1 MRLESRRQELR
12 DLIKQAREGSHPAI
26 YKIAGDVAREI
37 GKNVAA
43 FVLYSY
49 AATLSQG
56 SPIGMEYHNLASEL
70 AFEKGLKIPEHEE
83 FHEQYR
89 DSFLGPSRPEDLIE
103 RKVGESLR
111 KRLERVA

>member
-1 MRLESRRQELR
+1 MENPRQELR
-12 DLIKQAREGSHPAI
+12 RLIRLAREGSHSAV
-26 YKIAGDVAREI
+26 YQIAGDVAREI

-56 SPIGMEYHNLASEL
+56 SPNGMKYHNLASEL
-70 AFEKGLKIPEHEE
+70 AFEKGLRIPEHEE
-83 FHEQYR
+83 FHEKYR

-103 RKVGESLR
+103 RKVRDSLR
-111 KRLERVA
+111 RRLEKVA